1 MAGQPARLMHELQIN
16 REISR
21 DKVGASIGG
30 RGRQFSVSL
39 RPQSEFRNSQD
50 YKERPCLKIKKK
62 KKKAQNKQTKKK
74 LKKRN

>member
-39 RPQSEFRNSQD
+39 RPARFTVSSRSARNLVSKD
-50 YKERPCLKIKKK
+50 
-62 KKKAQNKQTKKK
+62 
-74 LKKRN
+74 KRWRILGES